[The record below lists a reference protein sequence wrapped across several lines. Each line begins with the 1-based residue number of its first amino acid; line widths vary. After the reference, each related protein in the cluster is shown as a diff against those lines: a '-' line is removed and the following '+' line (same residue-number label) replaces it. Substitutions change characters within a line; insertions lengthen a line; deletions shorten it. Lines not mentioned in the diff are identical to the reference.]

1 MSVVESI
8 RRDEAGRTV
17 FALRGEHDAS
27 NAAELSSELDRAL
40 TLDRADLVLDLSEV
54 EFMGASTVG
63 VIAHTRALLDGQQR
77 LLTVQHPTR
86 CARRVLEICGF
97 AELTA

>member
-17 FALRGEHDAS
+17 VALRGEHDAS

-40 TLDRADLVLDLSEV
+40 TVHPVAAPSYVAHASRRLDQP
-54 EFMGASTVG
+54 GA
-63 VIAHTRALLDGQQR
+63 
-77 LLTVQHPTR
+77 
-86 CARRVLEICGF
+86 F
-97 AELTA
+97 